1 MKKNYLIFSV
11 LVGLCLVGILTQS
24 CSNDSEGENAQPVL
38 TKADLLITSPEF
50 KEFEN
55 QVNLFGRKIKDSTS
69 KLSLSEHELYRS
81 KLSQVVSGDITNPDQ
96 IQQLFQDA
104 GAIIDIDFKSE
115 IDNIQKKV
123 SVISSDMNDLSR
135 KDLVT
140 SMHRMQI
147 SNSLIKTRAEMWTDC
162 WNGCTTAMSI
172 EMMFCSVSG
181 PLAPACVAAA
191 IILYDICIGG
201 CP

>member
-1 MKKNYLIFSV
+1 M
-11 LVGLCLVGILTQS
+11 ILKVT
-24 CSNDSEGENAQPVL
+24 
-38 TKADLLITSPEF
+38 
-50 KEFEN
+50 
-55 QVNLFGRKIKDSTS
+55 
-69 KLSLSEHELYRS
+69 
-81 KLSQVVSGDITNPDQ
+81 
-96 IQQLFQDA
+96 QDA

-123 SVISSDMNDLSR
+123 SVISSDMNDLFR

-162 WNGCTTAMSI
+162 WNGRTTAMSI

-181 PLAPACVAAA
+181 PCTSMCCSSNYIV
-191 IILYDICIGG
+191 
-201 CP
+201 